1 MTKPFEGIR
10 VLDFTQVFAGPFGT
24 YQLALLGAD
33 VIKVERKGGENMR
46 FSPGSK
52 EWADRAMA
60 PTWCA
65 VNANKRNIELD
76 LKDPKAIEIV
86 KRLAKKADIVAENFR
101 PGVMDRLGIGY
112 EALSEINP
120 KLIYCAVSG
129 FGQDGPW
136 KNTPSYDGRIQATSG
151 IMSITGHEDSVPTR
165 AGFAVCDALSG
176 MTSAFAMAAA
186 LQQRH
191 LTGKGQLVDVAMLDA
206 TLTFLSPTVCEYTI
220 AGLKQGRFGNQA
232 VSRIPTANLFK
243 VKDGHILLAVNNEGQ
258 FLNLLKCIDR
268 EDILEDPR
276 FVDWPTRIENEQAL
290 RNVIETAFAEADAET
305 WEQRLAEAGAPA
317 SRINSLSDAVSHPQ
331 LEHRDVI
338 QKVDGHYGPMTLI
351 GSGFKL
357 AHGGGEVDRAPATL
371 GEHSAEVLLEAGYSD
386 TEVSEMRDAGII

>member
-1 MTKPFEGIR
+1 MT
-10 VLDFTQVFAGPFGT
+10 T
-24 YQLALLGAD
+24 
-33 VIKVERKGGENMR
+33 
-46 FSPGSK
+46 
-52 EWADRAMA
+52 
-60 PTWCA
+60 
-65 VNANKRNIELD
+65 
-76 LKDPKAIEIV
+76 
-86 KRLAKKADIVAENFR
+86 
-101 PGVMDRLGIGY
+101 
-112 EALSEINP
+112 
-120 KLIYCAVSG
+120 
-129 FGQDGPW
+129 
-136 KNTPSYDGRIQATSG
+136 
-151 IMSITGHEDSVPTR
+151 
-165 AGFAVCDALSG
+165 
-176 MTSAFAMAAA
+176 AFAMAAA

-386 TEVSEMRDAGII
+386 TEVSELRDAGII